1 MERLSTEVAKRDRRI
16 RQLEQADRQAKQGAS
31 KALLE
36 ENRKL
41 RGERELLRN
50 TIKEFD
56 SELVEVPKT
65 LVCRLI
71 CVYVCCECH
80 TVEPV

>member
-1 MERLSTEVAKRDRRI
+1 MERLSTEMAKRDRRI

-65 LVCRLI
+65 CTLN
-71 CVYVCCECH
+71 
-80 TVEPV
+80 